1 MKKVKPVSVKTI
13 VLGRTGKSVIRTPL
27 AVGSATSCSSQPS
40 EGSSSLSEADS
51 EVHVNDQDVPV
62 FSSDEFQQSAA
73 HRRSY
78 SSVFNWEKI
87 REKLLVTAVAEDC
100 LPEKC
105 LCVFCKER
113 ESIARCRYCGPK
125 QFFCS
130 ICAHDLH
137 AERNQFHVLEQWK
150 VFCI

>member
-1 MKKVKPVSVKTI
+1 MKEFKPVSVKTI
-13 VLGRTGKSVIRTPL
+13 FLGKTGKSVIHTPL
-27 AVGSATSCSSQPS
+27 AVSSASSCSSQPS
-40 EGSSSLSEADS
+40 EGSSSLSEAAL
-51 EVHVNDQDVPV
+51 EVNDQDVPM

-78 SSVFNWEKI
+78 SLVFNWEKI
-87 REKLLVTAVAEDC
+87 CEKLLVRVVAEES

-105 LCVFCKER
+105 LCVFSKER
-113 ESIARCRYCGPK
+113 ELTVRCWYCGLK

-130 ICAHDLH
+130 TCTHDLH
-137 AERNQFHVLEQWK
+137 VERNQFHVLEQWK

>member
-1 MKKVKPVSVKTI
+1 MKVKPVSVKTI

-40 EGSSSLSEADS
+40 EGSSSLSEAAT
-51 EVHVNDQDVPV
+51 EKNDQDGRV

-105 LCVFCKER
+105 LCFFCKER

>member
-1 MKKVKPVSVKTI
+1 MKKFKPVSVKTI

-27 AVGSATSCSSQPS
+27 AVSSASPCSSQPS
-40 EGSSSLSEADS
+40 EGSSSLSEAAL
-51 EVHVNDQDVPV
+51 EVNDQDVPV

-73 HRRSY
+73 HKRNY

-87 REKLLVTAVAEDC
+87 REKLLATAVAEEC
-100 LPEKC
+100 LPEKS

-113 ESIARCRYCGPK
+113 ESTARCRYCGPK

-130 ICAHDLH
+130 TCAHDLH
-137 AERNQFHVLEQWK
+137 PERNQLRVLEQWK

>member
-1 MKKVKPVSVKTI
+1 MKKFKPVSVKTI
-13 VLGRTGKSVIRTPL
+13 VLGRTGKSVICTPL
-27 AVGSATSCSSQPS
+27 AVSSASSCSPQPS
-40 EGSSSLSEADS
+40 EGSSSLSEAAL
-51 EVHVNDQDVPV
+51 EVNDQDVPV

-78 SSVFNWEKI
+78 SSVLNWEKI
-87 REKLLVTAVAEDC
+87 REKLLATAVAEEC

-113 ESIARCRYCGPK
+113 ESTARCRYCGPK

-130 ICAHDLH
+130 TCAHDLH